1 MKTVFTNSEICHVF
15 NEQSQNQG
23 RTSNCSMFFYGNKIY
38 SYGYHY
44 LLGEF
49 IDENTIVINNKGYS
63 NTTSKHISILI
74 NATRDKKQYFIE
86 QVDTQ
91 RVYENLTNWLNKLP
105 RASKNKDW
113 YISKIDYTI
122 KAYFDFLDYIKKD
135 ISISD
140 AENHSK
146 ILEIKNSFYSN
157 LDNLQETIKEQQ
169 KRQKE
174 KEKKAIKDNLI
185 KWKNNEINYF
195 KNKTG
200 KDYLR
205 LNGENIETSQNV
217 RISINEAKRL
227 LKLIDAKNIIGQRV
241 DDRFIVKSFDT
252 ILKVGCHN
260 IDINEINYIKN
271 LI

>member
-15 NEQSQNQG
+15 NEQKQETG
-23 RTSNCSMFFYGNKIY
+23 RTSNRTIFFENNKIY

-74 NATRDKKQYFIE
+74 NATRDKKQFFIE
-86 QVDTQ
+86 QVDTK
-91 RVYENLTNWLNKLP
+91 RAYENLTNWLNKLP
-105 RASKNKDW
+105 RATSYKDIYMFQIDNTFKK
-113 YISKIDYTI
+113 YIEFIDYTNKEI
-122 KAYFDFLDYIKKD
+122 T
-135 ISISD
+135 ISD
-140 AENHSK
+140 KETHEK
-146 ILEIKNSFYSN
+146 IISLKDSFYNNFEN
-157 LDNLQETIKEQQ
+157 LEQEIKEQQ

-174 KEKKAIKDNLI
+174 KEKNAIKENLI
-185 KWKNNEINYF
+185 KWRNNEINYF

-200 KDYLR
+200 KDFLR
-205 LNGENIETSQNV
+205 LNGENIETSQSV

-227 LKLIDAKNIIGQRV
+227 LQLIDAKNIIGQRV

-252 ILKVGCHN
+252 ILKIGCHN

>member
-15 NEQSQNQG
+15 NEQKQQTG
-23 RTSNCSMFFYGNKIY
+23 RTSNRTIFFENNKIY

-74 NATRDKKQYFIE
+74 NATRDKKQFFIE
-86 QVDTQ
+86 QVDTK
-91 RVYENLTNWLNKLP
+91 RAYENLTNWLNKLP
-105 RASKNKDW
+105 RATSYKDI
-113 YISKIDYTI
+113 YMFQIDNTLQKYFEFLEYT
-122 KAYFDFLDYIKKD
+122 KKD
-135 ISISD
+135 ISICD
-140 AENHSK
+140 KETHEK
-146 ILEIKNSFYSN
+146 IVDLKNSFYSN
-157 LDNLQETIKEQQ
+157 LDNLQETIKDQQ

-174 KEKKAIKDNLI
+174 KENNAIKENLI

-205 LNGENIETSQNV
+205 LNGENIQTSQNV

-227 LKLIDAKNIIGQRV
+227 LQLIDAKNIIGQRV
-241 DDRFIVKSFDT
+241 DERFIVKSFDN